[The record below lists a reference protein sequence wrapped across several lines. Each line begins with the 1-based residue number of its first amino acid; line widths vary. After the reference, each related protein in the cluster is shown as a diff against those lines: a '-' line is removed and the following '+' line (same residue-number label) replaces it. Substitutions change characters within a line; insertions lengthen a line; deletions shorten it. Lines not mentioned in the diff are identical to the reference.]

1 MIQVEW
7 KKGNIV
13 PVHIKGDKQTLR
25 NYRPVLLLLIFLK
38 IFERLMFNKMFK
50 VFIKNELVSSNQSG
64 FKLGD
69 SCLNQLVSIIHEIYK
84 SFYES
89 HEVRGVFLDISKAF
103 EKVWHE
109 GIIFKLIQ
117 NRITGNL
124 LKLLCSFLSER
135 RQRVVLNGEAF
146 T

>member
-1 MIQVEW
+1 
-7 KKGNIV
+7 
-13 PVHIKGDKQTLR
+13 
-25 NYRPVLLLLIFLK
+25 
-38 IFERLMFNKMFK
+38 MFK